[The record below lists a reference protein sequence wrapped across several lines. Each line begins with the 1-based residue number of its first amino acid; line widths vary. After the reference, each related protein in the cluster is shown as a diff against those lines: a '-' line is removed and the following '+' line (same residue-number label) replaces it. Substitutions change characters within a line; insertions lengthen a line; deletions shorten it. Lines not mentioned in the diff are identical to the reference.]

1 MTYKHVR
8 RAFEE
13 THYIVHHQPP
23 FTLRVGQH
31 SPELDVLLQ
40 AAGVDCA
47 AFITAWN
54 PMSQAL
60 DIAENRKRQQSL
72 TDELDARDLITLP
85 GIGQHPSNGWPG
97 EESVLVLGLPFEA
110 TRALAKTYGQLA
122 FVWGGIQ
129 QPVELVET

>member
-1 MTYKHVR
+1 MNDELQ

-13 THYIVHHQPP
+13 THFIVHHQPP
-23 FTLRVGQH
+23 FTLRIGQS
-31 SPELDVLLQ
+31 SPELDTLLQ
-40 AAGVDCA
+40 ATDNNCA

-54 PMSQAL
+54 PMCQAL

-72 TDELDARDLITLP
+72 TDELDARDLTTLP

-122 FVWGGIQ
+122 FVWVGIH